1 MKTNPASKAYPKVAK
16 NTTTGSGTSQMKT
29 VAAQPGIKSVNA
41 AAGPRTGNAGN
52 MAKRSDFQDRKA
64 EAAPL
69 ASMIQNAYKARTAGD
84 FVDPRYE
91 SIESTVP
98 PRKFKR

>member
-1 MKTNPASKAYPKVAK
+1 MKTNPGKKAYPAAGK
-16 NTTTGSGTSQMKT
+16 NSTTGAGTSQFKT
-29 VAAQPGIKSVNA
+29 MTAQQGIKNVNA
-41 AAGPRTGNAGN
+41 SAGPTVGNAGRIT
-52 MAKRSDFQDRKA
+52 KRNDFQDRKA

-84 FVDPRYE
+84 YVDPRYE

>member
-1 MKTNPASKAYPKVAK
+1 MSHIDTSNPQRKAI
-16 NTTTGSGTSQMKT
+16 NQ
-29 VAAQPGIKSVNA
+29 KS
-41 AAGPRTGNAGN
+41 GPRTGCSNPGD
-52 MAKRSDFQDRKA
+52 KRAEFKSAKA
-64 EAAPL
+64 ERAPL

-84 FVDPRYE
+84 YVDPRYE